1 MNIDDLANKIANGDE
16 KAFES
21 VYKQV
26 SKLVFSVCYGI
37 VKSDSIASELTQDTF
52 VTVWAHSG
60 EYRGGSYKNW
70 ILTIAKNKSLNYLEK
85 AKREISVDFTEKT
98 DGVSIIDGESVD
110 VYQEE
115 VDAETKI
122 TLKIALDKLDG
133 LERQIVLLRNSGMK
147 TKEVASYL
155 KIPRGTASWK
165 YKEALKKLKKY
176 MEGGCWYVF

>member
-1 MNIDDLANKIANGDE
+1 MNFDGLAKKIAVGDE

-21 VYKQV
+21 VYNQI

-37 VKSDSIASELTQDTF
+37 VKSDSVASELTQDTF
-52 VTVWAHSG
+52 VTVWTYSG
-60 EYRGGSYKNW
+60 EFKGGSYKSW

-98 DGVSIIDGESVD
+98 DSVSIIDGESVEIS
-110 VYQEE
+110 QEE

-122 TLKIALDKLDG
+122 TLKMALDKLDHF
-133 LERQIVLLRNSGMK
+133 ERQIVLLRNSGMK
-147 TKEVASYL
+147 MKEVALYL

-165 YKEALKKLKKY
+165 YKEALKKLKKF
-176 MEGGCWYVF
+176 MEGGR